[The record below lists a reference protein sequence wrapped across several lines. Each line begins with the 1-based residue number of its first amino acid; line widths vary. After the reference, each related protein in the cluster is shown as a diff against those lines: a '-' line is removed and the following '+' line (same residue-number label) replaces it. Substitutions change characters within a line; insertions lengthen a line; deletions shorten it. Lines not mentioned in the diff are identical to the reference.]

1 MDMNIAAGVLI
12 FLVGMGVTASV
23 AVNLH
28 TQHLL
33 KQCREM
39 LDFCLDITEREELG
53 KIGKEGTE

>member
-1 MDMNIAAGVLI
+1 MNIAAGVLI

-33 KQCREM
+33 NQCKEM
-39 LDFCLDITEREELG
+39 LDFCLDLTEHEELET
-53 KIGKEGTE
+53 IRKEGTE

>member
-33 KQCREM
+33 RQCREM
-39 LDFCLDITEREELG
+39 LDFCLDITEREELET
-53 KIGKEGTE
+53 IRKEGTE